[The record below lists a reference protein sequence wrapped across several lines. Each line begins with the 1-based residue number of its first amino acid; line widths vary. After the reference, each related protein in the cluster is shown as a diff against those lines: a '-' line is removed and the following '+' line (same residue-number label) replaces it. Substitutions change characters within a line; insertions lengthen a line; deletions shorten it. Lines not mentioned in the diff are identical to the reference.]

1 MEIERINENTVKFY
15 ISYGDLEER
24 GFNHEDI
31 WHNRDKSEELFWNMM
46 EELDYEEQFNPDGP
60 LWIQVQALKKGL
72 EVVVTKANLTKEGIN
87 IELPL
92 NQNVKEDEDKALDD
106 VEKQIEAIL
115 DTQTVS
121 DSDEKIELDS
131 LNFVLEIKEL
141 EDLISLAHQP
151 KVSELTSHLFY
162 YEERYYVEVEFNSN
176 KNDIDTID
184 NILSLLLEYGEESER
199 SPYVMKEYGKIIA
212 SEQAFAVIKEKFSK

>member
-31 WHNRDKSEELFWNMM
+31 WYNRDKSEELFWNMM
-46 EELDYEEQFNPDGP
+46 EELDYEDQFNPDGP

-92 NQNVKEDEDKALDD
+92 NQNAKEEDKALDD

-115 DTQTVS
+115 DTQT
-121 DSDEKIELDS
+121 DSDNDEKVELDS
-131 LNFVLEIKEL
+131 LNFVLEIKEF

-151 KVSELTSHLFY
+151 KVDELTANLY
-162 YEERYYVEVEFNSN
+162 YFEGRYYAEVEFNSN

-184 NILSLLLEYGEESER
+184 NILSLLLEYGDESER
-199 SPYVMKEYGKIIA
+199 SPYVMKEYGKTIA
-212 SEQAFAVIKEKFSK
+212 AEKAFSVIKEKFSK